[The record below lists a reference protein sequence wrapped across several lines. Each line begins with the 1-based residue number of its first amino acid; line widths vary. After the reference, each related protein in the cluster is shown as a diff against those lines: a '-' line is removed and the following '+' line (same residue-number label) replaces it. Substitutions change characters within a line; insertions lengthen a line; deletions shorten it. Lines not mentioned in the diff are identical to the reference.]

1 MNPKTSI
8 YLEGYQ
14 DSIGMPTKATKGGV
28 LTYVKNVLN
37 FGPRTDLDI
46 EKDKKLDVVSSK

>member
-46 EKDKKLDVVSSK
+46 EKDKKPDVVSSK